1 MRKPHYLLL
10 LASLLTTPLMAPQ
23 VLAHGNDHPQYGGE
37 VKVVGEYTFEMK
49 QEAGKVSI
57 WVFYDGEPL
66 DASALDLKV
75 KIKGEN
81 RKELVEVPAAEG
93 NKYVGDLTF
102 NPGDKVL
109 AMLTLEDGI
118 SKIVA
123 KYKL

>member
-1 MRKPHYLLL
+1 
-10 LASLLTTPLMAPQ
+10 MAPQ
-23 VLAHGNDHPQYGGE
+23 VLAHGNDHPQFGGE